1 MALMPQLQ
9 WICESKLV
17 RATHGVIT
25 NARED
30 HLDVMGP
37 EERDVALALAGMVPV
52 GAKLFTAEQDHLDVF
67 QMAAEDRGT
76 ELIAVTPA
84 DVAEITPLD
93 LAGFLYVEHA
103 ENVALA
109 LRVCS
114 DLGVDRA
121 TALRGM
127 WKGKFDP
134 GAMTAHEL
142 NFFGREIAF
151 VNGFAANDPE
161 STERIWKMALERY
174 PDVDKRIAIF
184 NCRADRPDRSD
195 QLGGVITKWP
205 AADYYI
211 LIGTGTYIFGRAAD
225 RAGLD
230 TLTRVFAEDRRAD
243 EIFETVIE
251 LSGRKT
257 LVMGMANIGGIGL
270 DVVRYF
276 ANRSTLKVLK

>member
-1 MALMPQLQ
+1 
-9 WICESKLV
+9 
-17 RATHGVIT
+17 
-25 NARED
+25 
-30 HLDVMGP
+30 
-37 EERDVALALAGMVPV
+37 
-52 GAKLFTAEQDHLDVF
+52 
-67 QMAAEDRGT
+67 
-76 ELIAVTPA
+76 
-84 DVAEITPLD
+84 
-93 LAGFLYVEHA
+93 
-103 ENVALA
+103 
-109 LRVCS
+109 
-114 DLGVDRA
+114 
-121 TALRGM
+121 
-127 WKGKFDP
+127 
-134 GAMTAHEL
+134 
-142 NFFGREIAF
+142 
-151 VNGFAANDPE
+151 
-161 STERIWKMALERY
+161 MALERY

-205 AADYYI
+205 HADYYI

-230 TLTRVFAEDRRAD
+230 TLKLVFAEDRRAD